1 MMRASTSI
9 RYTRDYLLS
18 VFQVPLVVHFPTESL
33 QYPPFFVGPGQQ
45 LVRYTRLL
53 RLAPTFLTLT
63 TYQLYGLLENRGCL
77 IRLVAQYGGLLE
89 LHSQLPRGGIRRQAG
104 QDHRGKRSF
113 YA

>member
-1 MMRASTSI
+1 M
-9 RYTRDYLLS
+9 
-18 VFQVPLVVHFPTESL
+18 VHISPESL